1 MQQMTNVL
9 LSSPDSS
16 RKVADSQSK
25 STEPKTSS
33 HGSSNGSSNVSSQ
46 GGSFSA
52 ALDRASGN
60 AFDKKPVD
68 KPSYA
73 SAAERQKTEQQA
85 DKTQSSSQKDV
96 IDDPEA
102 IGEQASNGVVSQASH
117 DVLNEEKSELAP
129 GSDDVSQIFAQINL
143 ANNLANNVAN
153 NLGGD
158 SQLAVNG
165 ESLPLSAE
173 QLESNSSKL
182 EQPSDELAV
191 SDLSDEALIAL
202 SLQSGLSEQELSKLS
217 SSELKALLQQGQM
230 LDASG
235 GLKPEFAVVSTLQ
248 PSTGEMSNGA
258 NKAEGTTM
266 ADKAAI
272 SSTVT
277 DTKSPN
283 AVDVKGI
290 HTGRD
295 IFGKEVSGQGANQ
308 VIADQAKAAQNADGA
323 NANNVTN
330 NMPTSLEQL
339 KGAELSVRTTA
350 SQAGLEVGSSGM
362 TESGAQDLKSFTG
375 LQSQQLHQQG
385 ASRQELPQFNLS
397 LKPVG
402 EQAPQMQQMIQRF
415 SPVMN
420 QQLITMVS
428 KGIQQAEI
436 RLDPPELGHMM
447 VRIQVQGDSTQV
459 QFQVSQ
465 HQTRELVEQA
475 MPRLREMLAEQGM
488 QLTDGQVSQGNG
500 GNSQGEQGL
509 GNRNGHGESE
519 TDEISAEEMLARSN
533 LSTSSAS
540 GIDYYA

>member
-33 HGSSNGSSNVSSQ
+33 HS
-46 GGSFSA
+46 GSFSA
-52 ALDRASGN
+52 ALDRASDN

-68 KPSYA
+68 KTSYA
-73 SAAERQKTEQQA
+73 SAAERQKTEQQT
-85 DKTQSSSQKDV
+85 DKAQSSSQKDAV
-96 IDDPEA
+96 DDPET
-102 IGEQASNGVVSQASH
+102 IGGQTSNGVVSQASN
-117 DVLNEEKSELAP
+117 DVLKDETSELAS

-143 ANNLANNVAN
+143 ANNLANNRAN

-158 SQLAVNG
+158 SKLAVNG

-173 QLESNSSKL
+173 QLESDSSKL
-182 EQPSDELAV
+182 EQASDELAV
-191 SDLSDEALIAL
+191 RDLSDEALIAL

-235 GLKPEFAVVSTLQ
+235 GLKPEFAAVSTLQ
-248 PSTGEMSNGA
+248 PSTGEMSDGA

-277 DTKSPN
+277 DSKSPN

-295 IFGKEVSGQGANQ
+295 IFGKEVAGQAANQ
-308 VIADQAKAAQNADGA
+308 VNADQAKAAQNADGA
-323 NANNVTN
+323 NANNATN

-350 SQAGLEVGSSGM
+350 SQAALEVGSSAM
-362 TESGAQDLKSFTG
+362 TDSGAQELKSFTG

-397 LKPVG
+397 LKSVG

-447 VRIQVQGDSTQV
+447 VRIQVQGDTTQV

-509 GNRNGHGESE
+509 GNGNGRGESE
-519 TDEISAEEMLARSN
+519 TDEISAEDMLARSN